1 MYESTTSVVTD
12 ALTSSSPTIFNESTI
27 ARILALTT
35 SETSGNV
42 AVEQV
47 MVTGGE
53 ATVAAGTGI
62 AFINSSATEQTT
74 LNAPQN
80 VPVVVFEGLGGV
92 NATFNDGETTVVGGF
107 GNVERVVV
115 HSAGA
120 DNFVIADGK
129 NTQIT
134 IGANDTVM
142 AGSGNDTVVAGLGNS
157 TVIGGTGQTIVQL
170 GGNDSDY
177 TVSVVDGRAVVTNSG
192 NGVITD
198 ISKVQ
203 FVQLDDGDA
212 LVFAKD
218 SLEAAVASLYET
230 TFGRAADASGLQ
242 FWFDRANEGI
252 SLTEIA
258 DAFTQVAE
266 FEDIAQVSDEAFI
279 ESVYQQTFGRAAD
292 ETGLEFWMTQFDNGT
307 DRGDMLEAFA
317 NLSASNLVDGGDGE
331 ITIIGNVYFV
341 PGVI

>member
-27 ARILALTT
+27 ARILALTASDT
-35 SETSGNV
+35 TGNV

-47 MVTGGE
+47 TVTGGE
-53 ATVAAGTGI
+53 VTVAAGTGI

-74 LNAPQN
+74 VNAPQN

-107 GNVERVVV
+107 GNVERVVI

-120 DNFVIADGK
+120 DNFIIADGK

-134 IGANDTVM
+134 IGANDTVTTG
-142 AGSGNDTVVAGLGNS
+142 AGNDTVVAGLGNS
-157 TVIGGTGQTIVQL
+157 TIIGGTGDAIVQM

-177 TVSVVDGRAVVTNSG
+177 TVTVQNGHAVVTNSG
-192 NGVITD
+192 NGIVTD
-198 ISKVQ
+198 ISKIQ
-203 FVQLDDGDA
+203 YVQLDNGEA

-242 FWFDRANEGI
+242 FWFDRAREGI
-252 SLTEIA
+252 TLEQIA

-266 FEDIAQVSDEAFI
+266 FEDIAEFSDEAFI

-292 ETGLEFWMTQFDNGT
+292 VTGLDFWLTQLDNGI
-307 DRGDMLEAFA
+307 DRGDVLEAFA

-331 ITIIGNVYFV
+331 VTIIGNVYFV
-341 PGVI
+341 PGII

>member
-35 SETSGNV
+35 SETTGNV

-47 MVTGGE
+47 VVTGGE
-53 ATVAAGTGI
+53 VTVAAGTGI
-62 AFINSSATEQTT
+62 AHINSSATEQTT
-74 LNAPQN
+74 VNAPQN
-80 VPVVVFEGLGGV
+80 VPVVIFEGLGGV

-107 GNVERVVV
+107 GNVERVVI

-120 DNFVIADGK
+120 DNFIIADGK

-134 IGANDTVM
+134 IGANDTVI
-142 AGSGNDTVVAGLGNS
+142 AGAGNDTVVAGLGNS
-157 TVIGGTGQTIVQL
+157 TIVGGTGHTIVQL

-177 TVSVVDGRAVVTNSG
+177 TVTVDNGRAVVTHSG
-192 NGVITD
+192 NNIVTD

-252 SLTEIA
+252 TLEQIA

-292 ETGLEFWMTQFDNGT
+292 ETGLDFWLTQLDNGI
-307 DRGDMLEAFA
+307 DRGDVLEAFA
-317 NLSASNLVDGGDGE
+317 NLSASNLVDNGDGE
-331 ITIIGNVYFV
+331 TTIIGSVYFV

>member
-47 MVTGGE
+47 SVTTGGE
-53 ATVAAGTGI
+53 VTVAAGTGI

-74 LNAPQN
+74 FNAPN
-80 VPVVVFEGLGGV
+80 APVVVFEGLGGV
-92 NATFNDGETTVVGGF
+92 NATFNDGEATVGGGY
-107 GNVERVVV
+107 GNVERVVI

-120 DNFVIADGK
+120 DNIVIADGK

-134 IGANDTVM
+134 IGAEDTVTGG
-142 AGSGNDTVVAGLGNS
+142 AGNDTVIAGLGDS
-157 TVIGGTGQTIVQL
+157 TVVGGSGYTIVEL
-170 GGNDSDY
+170 AGNDSDY
-177 TVSVVDGRAVVTNSG
+177 EVTVIDGHAVVTNTATGIS
-192 NGVITD
+192 TD
-198 ISKVQ
+198 ISNAQ

-252 SLTEIA
+252 TLEQIA
-258 DAFTQVAE
+258 DAFTEVAE

-292 ETGLEFWMTQFDNGT
+292 DSGLDFWLTQLDAGI
-307 DRGDMLEAFA
+307 DRGDVLEAFA
-317 NLSASNLVDGGDGE
+317 GLAAGNLDGGDGE
-331 ITIIGNVYFV
+331 TTIIGSVVFV
-341 PGVI
+341 PGIV